1 MSSFREVTRLAP
13 HPHFVQNQ
21 NQTTIK
27 HFPYSLAAKR
37 GFQKEYQVKE
47 TATDTSTKYLTQGTS
62 EYDHRV
68 FVSSKM

>member
-1 MSSFREVTRLAP
+1 MSSFHEATRLEP
-13 HPHFVQNQ
+13 HAHFVQNQ

-47 TATDTSTKYLTQGTS
+47 SSLDASTKYLTQGTS

-68 FVSSKM
+68 SISSKM